1 MPENFFKAMKQQLVK
16 LHPTL
21 LKILQEKEM
30 VVRVKEKDIFQVYW
44 KKRVEKKFAETQIE
58 LESILEDY
66 VLFQNSIGK
75 EVFDYLSVS
84 KDKDVK
90 SLLNI
95 FRMDVW
101 FEKDVF
107 SRFKFVDNK
116 YYRFFK
122 DDLQTEVFFENGEK
136 EEEAKQAMINTC
148 RIELI
153 DSFQTKW
160 NYIKNYLKKEKN
172 KLDSKIN
179 EIRKSKNKPSEF
191 FAYGLKTIKDNSTIA
206 MIILGV
212 SVECHIKLKHGN
224 FLKES
229 ISLGQIMSELKKR
242 KKMTKFL
249 NLLND
254 LNNLYVKAKHEKD
267 TLIPETEVELFYQKA
282 IVFF

>member
-1 MPENFFKAMKQQLVK
+1 MPENFYNAIKQQLVK

-30 VVRVKEKDIFQVYW
+30 VVRRKETDIFQVCW

-58 LESILEDY
+58 LVSILEDY

-75 EVFDYLSVS
+75 EVFDYLSLS
-84 KDKDVK
+84 KDKEVK

-122 DDLQTEVFFENGEK
+122 DDLQTEVFFEDGEK
-136 EEEAKQAMINTC
+136 EEEAKQAMMNIC
-148 RIELI
+148 RTEIV

-160 NYIKNYLKKEKN
+160 NYIDNYLKKEKG

-191 FAYGLKTIKDNSTIA
+191 FNYGLKTIKDNPTIA

-212 SVECHIKLKHGN
+212 SVECHLKFKYGN

-229 ISLGQIMSELKKR
+229 LSLGQIISELKKR
-242 KKMTKFL
+242 NRLINSL
-249 NLLND
+249 NLLNE
-254 LNNLYVKAKHEKD
+254 LNIYYVKAKHEKD
-267 TLIPETEVELFYQKA
+267 TLIPATEVELSYQKA
-282 IVFF
+282 TVLF